1 MDIVHFYHVNNQQW
15 PTSAELA
22 VAKTHMLLINWKPS
36 TSLTWRQV
44 ADGAADGVIDNE
56 ANYLVHNFTDRFF
69 LTIYHEPED
78 NVNPSA
84 GSGMTADDYA
94 AMYRH
99 VVLRLR
105 ADGVTNAVTVMD
117 YMGWYRWEKYSWFNQ
132 LWPGDDVVDWIGFDP
147 YGTGSA
153 SDTFTAH
160 DLDTLIDRHDTG
172 VPGYYDWATTT
183 HPGKP
188 IMLCE
193 WGVSY
198 DPNSPTGQAAFFN
211 SMGDEIGNFPDL
223 KALVY
228 YDVPNEV
235 SGLPWT
241 NVTLNAQAEAAYQ
254 AVANSATFDVA
265 KWAY

>member
-1 MDIVHFYHVNNQQW
+1 
-15 PTSAELA
+15 
-22 VAKTHMLLINWKPS
+22 MLLINWKPS
-36 TSLTWRQV
+36 TSLTWQQV
-44 ADGAADGVIDNE
+44 ADGKADGVIDQE
-56 ANYLVHNFTDRFF
+56 ANYLTHTVTFTDPFF

-78 NVNPSA
+78 NVVATP
-84 GSGMTADDYA
+84 GSGMTASDYA

-117 YMGWYRWEKYSWFNQ
+117 YMGWYKWEQYSWFNQ
-132 LWPGDDVVDWIGFDP
+132 LWPGDDVVDWIGLDP

-153 SDTFTAH
+153 SDHFTAH
-160 DLDTLIDRHDTG
+160 TLDTLINRTGTG
-172 VPGYYDWATTT
+172 VPGYYDWATST

-198 DPNSPTGQAAFFN
+198 DPASPTGQASFFD
-211 SMGDEIGNFPDL
+211 SMNAEIDNYPWL

-228 YDVPNEV
+228 YDVPKHI

-241 NVTLNAQAEAAYQ
+241 NVTLNAQAEAAYR
-254 AVANSATFDVA
+254 AVANSAPFDTA
-265 KWAY
+265 KWSY